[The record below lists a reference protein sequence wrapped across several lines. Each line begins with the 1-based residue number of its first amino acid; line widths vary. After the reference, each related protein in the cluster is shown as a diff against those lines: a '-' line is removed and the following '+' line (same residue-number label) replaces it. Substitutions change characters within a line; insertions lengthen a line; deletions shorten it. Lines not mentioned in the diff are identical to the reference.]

1 MSPIKIEFTEVR
13 SSNLKA
19 IGHTLADG
27 LFVDFKNGRR
37 YRYINVPAEVHDALL
52 AESRRP
58 NGSVGALFARLV
70 RNGGYEFEEV
80 TIT

>member
-1 MSPIKIEFTEVR
+1 MSPIKITFTEVR

-27 LFVDFKNGRR
+27 LFVDFRNGRR
-37 YRYINVPAEVHDALL
+37 YRYAGVPAEIHDALL
-52 AESRRP
+52 AESRKP

-70 RNGGYEFEEV
+70 RNAGYEHEEV
-80 TIT
+80 TVT